1 MLPFL
6 AFKRNENKVA
16 PFQSGKVK
24 HELRVTS
31 SNPRVTSSNPRVI
44 SSNLRVKILKARVR
58 KSKARIETIKPR
70 VNKTAIK
77 PQ

>member
-1 MLPFL
+1 MLFPLLPFL

-24 HELRVTS
+24 HEL
-31 SNPRVTSSNPRVI
+31 RVTSSNPRVI

-70 VNKTAIK
+70 VR
-77 PQ
+77 